1 MRKRQFTA
9 LGGWLLLFLL
19 LCAVAVSGMAP
30 QVWGGVVLLLVL
42 PVGTWGMNFLLKEK
56 LEAELKMPS
65 TAEKGK
71 EIQAEVTIQNHARIP
86 AVHLFCTV
94 QAENRLTGEN
104 SILELVMSVPAGG
117 SGKSEF
123 TICGTHCGYI
133 HTEISKVTVMDWF
146 GFLPFRIPCKS
157 DGRTSIL
164 PNTFSTEVSLQ
175 IPYCQQDEEENYAP
189 DRKGNDASEIFQLRD
204 YVPGDPVKQI
214 HWKLSSKLN
223 HILIKEASLPVSR
236 SLLVFWDKNTEEASP
251 DEMDAMAE
259 SVSSICQAL
268 SQDGVQY
275 TLGWTDGQEICQE
288 EAFTLEEL
296 LRLLPQMLKNGQN
309 SVEDGVSLWMDAYGR
324 AEYGKIIYFAKRIP
338 ESLEEFS
345 GGEISILLCDGIP
358 ADNRWNTMVYHAQTF
373 AEDLQMVV
381 L

>member
-1 MRKRQFTA
+1 MDSFH
-9 LGGWLLLFLL
+9 
-19 LCAVAVSGMAP
+19 
-30 QVWGGVVLLLVL
+30 
-42 PVGTWGMNFLLKEK
+42 
-56 LEAELKMPS
+56 LE
-65 TAEKGK
+65 
-71 EIQAEVTIQNHARIP
+71 
-86 AVHLFCTV
+86 
-94 QAENRLTGEN
+94 
-104 SILELVMSVPAGG
+104 
-117 SGKSEF
+117 
-123 TICGTHCGYI
+123 
-133 HTEISKVTVMDWF
+133 
-146 GFLPFRIPCKS
+146 IPCKS

-309 SVEDGVSLWMDAYGR
+309 PVEDGVSLWMDAYGR

>member
-236 SLLVFWDKNTEEASP
+236 SLLVFWDKNT
-251 DEMDAMAE
+251 
-259 SVSSICQAL
+259 
-268 SQDGVQY
+268 
-275 TLGWTDGQEICQE
+275 
-288 EAFTLEEL
+288 
-296 LRLLPQMLKNGQN
+296 
-309 SVEDGVSLWMDAYGR
+309 
-324 AEYGKIIYFAKRIP
+324 
-338 ESLEEFS
+338 
-345 GGEISILLCDGIP
+345 
-358 ADNRWNTMVYHAQTF
+358 
-373 AEDLQMVV
+373 
-381 L
+381 

>member
-1 MRKRQFTA
+1 M
-9 LGGWLLLFLL
+9 
-19 LCAVAVSGMAP
+19 
-30 QVWGGVVLLLVL
+30 
-42 PVGTWGMNFLLKEK
+42 
-56 LEAELKMPS
+56 
-65 TAEKGK
+65 
-71 EIQAEVTIQNHARIP
+71 
-86 AVHLFCTV
+86 
-94 QAENRLTGEN
+94 
-104 SILELVMSVPAGG
+104 
-117 SGKSEF
+117 
-123 TICGTHCGYI
+123 
-133 HTEISKVTVMDWF
+133 
-146 GFLPFRIPCKS
+146 
-157 DGRTSIL
+157 GRTAIL

-296 LRLLPQMLKNGQN
+296 LRLLPQMLKTGRIQWKMEFLSGWMLMAGRNMERSFILQRGFRRVWRN
-309 SVEDGVSLWMDAYGR
+309 FPVERSPFCSAMGFL
-324 AEYGKIIYFAKRIP
+324 RIT
-338 ESLEEFS
+338 
-345 GGEISILLCDGIP
+345 GGIP
-358 ADNRWNTMVYHAQTF
+358 WYTMHRLVQRIFRWWCCR
-373 AEDLQMVV
+373 
-381 L
+381 